1 MTVFGNPSSTHSHG
15 REASKLL
22 RQAREDIAQ
31 ALHTQSNKILFTSGG
46 TESNNT
52 AIKGYALRHQNRG
65 KHIVTTAIEHHA
77 VLEVVEYLVDKFGFE
92 ATFVQPVDGQIR
104 SEDIEKA
111 LRPDTI
117 LVSVMAVNNET
128 GTILPIKEIAELLK
142 ETSCSLPR

>member
-1 MTVFGNPSSTHSHG
+1 MIYLDNAATTALSPAAIQAMTKTMTVFGNPSSTHSHG

-77 VLEVVEYLVDKFGFE
+77 VLEVVEYLVDKFGF
-92 ATFVQPVDGQIR
+92 
-104 SEDIEKA
+104 
-111 LRPDTI
+111 
-117 LVSVMAVNNET
+117 
-128 GTILPIKEIAELLK
+128 
-142 ETSCSLPR
+142 